1 MNTLPTPVGYKI
13 LVKMRKVVEEKTKS
27 GLYIPDQAKQ
37 DENTASLIAEVLAL
51 GADAYQD
58 SIKYPNGAW
67 CSVGDH
73 IILRSYSGT
82 RIKIDG
88 EEYRLI
94 NDDTPEAVVPDPDK
108 VERV

>member
-1 MNTLPTPVGYKI
+1 MNNLPTPVGYKI
-13 LVKMRKVVEEKTKS
+13 LVKMRKAIEEKTKG
-27 GLYIPDQAKQ
+27 GLYIPDQTKQ
-37 DENTASLIAEVLAL
+37 DENTASLIAKVLAI
-51 GADAYQD
+51 GTDAYKD
-58 SIKYPNGAW
+58 SVKFPTGPW

-73 IILRSYSGT
+73 IIVRSYSGT

-94 NDDTPEAVVPDPDK
+94 NDDTPEAVVPDPDS